1 MNPPGSV
8 ARSGPGTAQPM
19 LIRVVIMVMID
30 SGNKIDT
37 ETSIFWEK
45 KHTQKKRRNTFKHN
59 GHKDQQKIEHVL
71 TWSLHEISPSQSSV
85 E

>member
-1 MNPPGSV
+1 MKSIMEPRNGGVGKGYFSKSDFKVRFKHVFFMKPPGSA

-37 ETSIFWEK
+37 ETSIF
-45 KHTQKKRRNTFKHN
+45 
-59 GHKDQQKIEHVL
+59 
-71 TWSLHEISPSQSSV
+71 
-85 E
+85 